1 LQTILDAL
9 VLKGAFMLISM
20 LALGVL
26 MVVLGVLY
34 FKTVQEIE
42 RDDIHEARARVERLK
57 NKRAAN
63 HYAGA

>member
-1 LQTILDAL
+1 L

-20 LALGVL
+20 LVLGVL
-26 MVVLGVLY
+26 MVILGVLY

-42 RDDIHEARARVERLK
+42 RDDIHDALARAERLK

-63 HYAGA
+63 TYAGA

>member
-1 LQTILDAL
+1 

-20 LALGVL
+20 LVLGVL
-26 MVVLGVLY
+26 MVILGVLY

-42 RDDIHEARARVERLK
+42 RDDIHDALARAERLK

-63 HYAGA
+63 TYAGA

>member
-1 LQTILDAL
+1 
-9 VLKGAFMLISM
+9 MLISM